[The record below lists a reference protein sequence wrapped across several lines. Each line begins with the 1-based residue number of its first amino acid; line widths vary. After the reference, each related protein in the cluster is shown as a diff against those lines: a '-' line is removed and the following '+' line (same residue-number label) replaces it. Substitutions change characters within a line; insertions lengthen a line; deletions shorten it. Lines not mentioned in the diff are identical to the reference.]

1 MKFSEYSYKRPNIEA
16 TKTQFAKLLEQFEA
30 SQSVEEQCQL
40 IEQINQLRT
49 EFESMYTIS
58 SIRHSINTKDR
69 FYEEENNY
77 FDDRYPELSEYTNQ
91 YYKALANSKFRPQL
105 AEKFGE
111 QLFTIAELTVK
122 TFEPVILQDL
132 KAENKLDT
140 AYRKIKAQ
148 AQIELDGKTFNL
160 SSIRPMEVHR
170 DRTIRKQAADK
181 KWGFFAEKATEIEGI
196 YDELVKLRHGMAQK
210 LGYKNYIE
218 LGYARML
225 RSDYDAEAVKHFRQQ
240 VLEHVVPYTQELYK
254 RQAKRLG
261 LKKLNYYDEDFRF
274 PSGNPTPKGDG
285 AWMEKQAK
293 KMYAELSKETDEFFS
308 FMQERDLMD
317 LVAKDGKE
325 TGGYCTLIG
334 QYKSPFIFS
343 NFNGT
348 SHDVTVLTHEA
359 GHAFQ
364 CYSTC
369 NSTDVYEYRW
379 PTYEAC
385 EIHSMSMEFLTWSW
399 MNLFFKEDTEKFKFS
414 HLSGALLFLPYG
426 VAVDEFQHE
435 VYSKPEMTPA
445 ERNATWRKI
454 EKKYL
459 PHIDYTGNEF
469 LENGGF
475 WQRQTHI
482 FSMPFYY
489 IDYVLAQICAFQFW
503 QRDMNPNEKEAAWKD
518 YLTLCNAG
526 GTKSFLDLV
535 KLGNLDS
542 PFVDGT
548 IKKVMQPIKDYLD
561 NIDDSSF

>member
-1 MKFSEYSYKRPNIEA
+1 MKFSDYSYTRPNIEE
-16 TKTQFAKLLEQFEA
+16 TKTQFVKLLDQLEA
-30 SQSVEEQCQL
+30 SQSVEVQCQL
-40 IEQINQLRT
+40 MEQINKLRS
-49 EFESMYTIS
+49 EFESMYTICS
-58 SIRHSINTKDR
+58 VRHSINTKDK
-69 FYEEENNY
+69 FYEAENNY
-77 FDDRYPELSEYTNQ
+77 FDDRYPELSAYTNR

-105 AEKFGE
+105 EEKFGK
-111 QLFTIAELTVK
+111 QLFTIAELTIK
-122 TFEPVILQDL
+122 TFEPAILEDL

-148 AQIELDGKTFNL
+148 AQIELDGKTYNL
-160 SSIRPMEVHR
+160 SSISPMEVHKDR
-170 DRTIRKQAADK
+170 DTRKRATDK
-181 KWGFFAEKATEIEGI
+181 KWDFYTSKAKEVEDI
-196 YDELVKLRHGMAQK
+196 YDQLVKLRHGMAQK

-225 RSDYDAEAVKHFRQQ
+225 RSDYNADAVKHFRQQ

-261 LKKLNYYDEDFRF
+261 LKKLEYYDESFRF

-285 AWMEKQAK
+285 AWMETQAK

-334 QYKSPFIFS
+334 EHKSPFIFS

-385 EIHSMSMEFLTWSW
+385 EIHSMSMEFLTWPW
-399 MNLFFKEDTEKFKFS
+399 MDLFFKEDTEKFKFS

-435 VYSKPEMTPA
+435 VYTKPEMTPA
-445 ERNATWRKI
+445 ERNATWRAI

-459 PHIDYTGNEF
+459 PHIDYAGNDF
-469 LENGGF
+469 LEAGGF

-503 QRDMNPNEKEAAWKD
+503 QRDSNPKDKEAAWKD
-518 YLTLCNAG
+518 YLMLCKAG

-535 KLGNLDS
+535 KMGNLDS

-548 IKKVMQPIKDYLD
+548 IKKVMQPIKEYLEG
-561 NIDDSSF
+561 IDDSSF